1 MHSKMESGHWS
12 RSKCRAGLSVKSHF
26 NSFIFIFCVDKTNR
40 ICRGT
45 FKSASAVFCYSQ
57 AYAKLKLLPTS
68 FPNMR
73 VHTVV
78 LSGKNIRKFAKISH
92 NAVLLGVK
100 LYY

>member
-1 MHSKMESGHWS
+1 M
-12 RSKCRAGLSVKSHF
+12 
-26 NSFIFIFCVDKTNR
+26 
-40 ICRGT
+40 
-45 FKSASAVFCYSQ
+45 FCYSQ
-57 AYAKLKLLPTS
+57 AYAKLKLLPPS